1 MMTKLKNENILKTFS
16 IARKNRYQVLEDG
29 GLAIKEEDKEIGRD
43 FQIMEKTYTE
53 VAERV
58 LERPRK
64 RNKPWISDESW
75 NLVDTKGKKSTEIFS
90 AHDQKKSRDNL
101 GRSMQKRTEKLRGV

>member
-1 MMTKLKNENILKTFS
+1 MMTKLKNENILKTFNV
-16 IARKNRYQVLEDG
+16 ARKNRYQVLEDG

-75 NLVDTKGKKSTEIFS
+75 NLVD
-90 AHDQKKSRDNL
+90 
-101 GRSMQKRTEKLRGV
+101 

>member
-16 IARKNRYQVLEDG
+16 IAQKNRYQVLEDG

-58 LERPRK
+58 LEDLERGT
-64 RNKPWISDESW
+64 NHG
-75 NLVDTKGKKSTEIFS
+75 LVTNHGT
-90 AHDQKKSRDNL
+90 L
-101 GRSMQKRTEKLRGV
+101 

>member
-1 MMTKLKNENILKTFS
+1 MRLRNQSKEKKGIKVKYDMMTKLKNENILKTFS

-58 LERPRK
+58 LEDLERGT
-64 RNKPWISDESW
+64 NHG
-75 NLVDTKGKKSTEIFS
+75 LVTNHGT
-90 AHDQKKSRDNL
+90 L
-101 GRSMQKRTEKLRGV
+101 

>member
-1 MMTKLKNENILKTFS
+1 MKEKRGITVKYDMMTKLKNENILKTIS

-53 VAERV
+53 VTERV
-58 LERPRK
+58 LERRRK
-64 RNKPWISDESW
+64 RNKPWISDES
-75 NLVDTKGKKSTEIFS
+75 
-90 AHDQKKSRDNL
+90 
-101 GRSMQKRTEKLRGV
+101 

>member
-16 IARKNRYQVLEDG
+16 VARKNRYQVLEDG

-43 FQIMEKTYTE
+43 FQIMEKAYTE

-58 LERPRK
+58 LEDLERGT
-64 RNKPWISDESW
+64 NHG
-75 NLVDTKGKKSTEIFS
+75 LVTNHGT
-90 AHDQKKSRDNL
+90 L
-101 GRSMQKRTEKLRGV
+101 

>member
-1 MMTKLKNENILKTFS
+1 MRLRNQLKEKKGITVKYDMMTKLKNENILKTFS
-16 IARKNRYQVLEDG
+16 TARKNRYQVLEDG

-53 VAERV
+53 AAERV

-75 NLVDTKGKKSTEIFS
+75 NLVD
-90 AHDQKKSRDNL
+90 
-101 GRSMQKRTEKLRGV
+101 